1 MTLTQLLLAAGIAVV
16 AVVVAGVVRRRR
28 PDAPTQPARHVPTQ
42 LDRRDFFPPDG
53 VETPWLVVVFSSATC
68 AVCAQVHA
76 KAQVLASSEV
86 TVLDVEYGQQ
96 RDLHQRY
103 QIDSVPL
110 TVIADPDGVVQA
122 HFLGPMSA
130 TDLWAA
136 VARAR
141 DPGHDPGP
149 ACQGDR

>member
-1 MTLTQLLLAAGIAVV
+1 MTLAQVLLAAGIAIV
-16 AVVVAGVVRRRR
+16 AVIVAAVVRQRR

-42 LDRRDFFPPDG
+42 LDRRDFVRSDG
-53 VETPWLVVVFSSATC
+53 VETPWLVAVFSASNC

-76 KAQVLASSEV
+76 KAQVLASSDV
-86 TVLDVEYGQQ
+86 TVLDIEFGEQ

-110 TVIADPDGVVQA
+110 TLIADADGVVQA

-136 VARAR
+136 VARVR
-141 DPGHDPGP
+141 DLGLDPGP
-149 ACQGDR
+149 GCQGDR